1 MRGRLTRLTVYSA
14 SHFLVDF
21 GCALLIFRTVSASGD
36 PTVLFILYNYCAF
49 ALQMPVGLLAD
60 KLNRNAL
67 MAAAGCALVA
77 LGCAFSAVP
86 LAAAAISGV
95 GNALF
100 HVGGGVDVLDD
111 SEGKASSLGVFVSP
125 GAAGLF
131 LGTMLGKGGA
141 SLWIVNAA
149 MALAAFSILLTA
161 KKTDCLVSHN
171 APVSFKGMGKFD
183 VLLPALCLF
192 FVVIIRSFAGMT
204 MGFAWKGEGYWG
216 VAALAAVVLG
226 KTAGG
231 FAMDRIGGRPAALL
245 SLAAAGVLF
254 WFADSPYAGVAAI
267 FLFNMSMPM
276 TLCALARRMPGCKG
290 FSFGLLTFALFL
302 GFLPVGLGAISS
314 SPNWLLASL
323 CALSAL
329 LMLPGLDGRS
339 VSLSHES

>member
-111 SEGKASSLGVFVSP
+111 SGGKASSLGVFVSP

-131 LGTMLGKGGA
+131 LGTMLGKGGV

-161 KKTDCLVSHN
+161 K
-171 APVSFKGMGKFD
+171 
-183 VLLPALCLF
+183 
-192 FVVIIRSFAGMT
+192 
-204 MGFAWKGEGYWG
+204 
-216 VAALAAVVLG
+216 
-226 KTAGG
+226 
-231 FAMDRIGGRPAALL
+231 
-245 SLAAAGVLF
+245 
-254 WFADSPYAGVAAI
+254 
-267 FLFNMSMPM
+267 
-276 TLCALARRMPGCKG
+276 
-290 FSFGLLTFALFL
+290 
-302 GFLPVGLGAISS
+302 
-314 SPNWLLASL
+314 
-323 CALSAL
+323 
-329 LMLPGLDGRS
+329 
-339 VSLSHES
+339 